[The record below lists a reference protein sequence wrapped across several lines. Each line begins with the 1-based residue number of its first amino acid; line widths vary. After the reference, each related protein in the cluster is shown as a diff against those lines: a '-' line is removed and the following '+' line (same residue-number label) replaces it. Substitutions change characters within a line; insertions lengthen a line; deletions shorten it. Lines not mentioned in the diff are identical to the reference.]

1 MFLNEIEDIAAFV
14 ARPAPVALA
23 ARIDI
28 ERRTVVVVERTK
40 AFEGLTDLTQV
51 DVSADD
57 IDDVIGT
64 LYLLSQGSPFVGQRA
79 PVQEWNE
86 LEQMKKAY
94 PTRRFSVFTS
104 SSTSA
109 REGSFRFR
117 VRISPTGRQARR
129 LAKRTTA

>member
-14 ARPAPVALA
+14 ARPAPVALT
-23 ARIDI
+23 ARINI

-51 DVSADD
+51 DVSAND
-57 IDDVIGT
+57 IDDVVGT

-86 LEQMKKAY
+86 LEQMKR
-94 PTRRFSVFTS
+94 PTPQGAFHLRVELAFDFC
-104 SSTSA
+104 
-109 REGSFRFR
+109 EG
-117 VRISPTGRQARR
+117 G
-129 LAKRTTA
+129 